1 MKIFFD
7 VDYTIL
13 GLDNSLRPETK
24 ETFQALTDENHEVY
38 IWSGMGE
45 RWEVVNKHELNPWVS
60 GVYEKPTHHFHER
73 LEELGVPFEPDFVID
88 DYPEVVAAFGGVWV
102 PPYYYSGTRDTEMA
116 RIYKIAMQ
124 YAEKGSS
131 DDSHFMAKG
140 TVPPFTQGG
149 ATKIDR

>member
-13 GLDNSLRPETK
+13 GLDNSLRPQTLD
-24 ETFQALTDENHEVY
+24 TFQALIDEQHEVY

-45 RWEVVNKHELNPWVS
+45 RWEVVEKHELEPYIS

-73 LEELGVPFEPDFVID
+73 LAELGVPCEPDFVID

-102 PPYYYSGTRDTEMA
+102 PPYFFRRNGDNEMERVY
-116 RIYKIAMQ
+116 RIVNDFVNTGGSEDKQ
-124 YAEKGSS
+124 YRAKGSV
-131 DDSHFMAKG
+131 
-140 TVPPFTQGG
+140 VPLF
-149 ATKIDR
+149 

>member
-1 MKIFFD
+1 MNIFFD

-13 GLDNSLRPETK
+13 GLDNSLRPDTK
-24 ETFQALTDENHEVY
+24 ETFQALLDEDHKIY

-45 RWEVVNKHELNPWVS
+45 RWEVVNKFELNQYVS

-102 PPYYYSGTRDTEMA
+102 PPYFFKRSVDQEMQ
-116 RIYKIAMQ
+116 RIYRIVCDFKATGTSEDKQ
-124 YAEKGSS
+124 YRKKGS
-131 DDSHFMAKG
+131 
-140 TVPPFTQGG
+140 TVPLF
-149 ATKIDR
+149 